1 MKIGKTCG
9 TDEIPI
15 EVWNCLGEIG
25 LTWLTKLFNKILKS
39 KRMSIDWRRSTLV
52 PIFKNKGDI
61 QSCSNYRR
69 IKLMSHTIKLWEM
82 IIDNRL
88 RRETTISENQF
99 GFMFGRSTMEAI
111 FLVRRLLEKYR
122 EKKKIFSYGIR
133 RFRKKHMIRSL
144 EMFFGGF

>member
-1 MKIGKTCG
+1 M
-9 TDEIPI
+9 
-15 EVWNCLGEIG
+15 LREIG

-39 KRMSIDWRRSTLV
+39 KRMPMDWRRSTLV

-61 QSCSNYRR
+61 QSCSNYRG
-69 IKLMSHTIKLWEM
+69 IKLMSHTMKLWER

-99 GFMFGRSTMEAI
+99 GFMPGRSTMEAI

-122 EKKKIFSYGIR
+122 EKKKKSSYGIR
-133 RFRKKHMIRSL
+133 RFRKSI
-144 EMFFGGF
+144 

>member
-1 MKIGKTCG
+1 M
-9 TDEIPI
+9 P
-15 EVWNCLGEIG
+15 
-25 LTWLTKLFNKILKS
+25 
-39 KRMSIDWRRSTLV
+39 MDWRKNTLV

-61 QSCSNYRR
+61 QSCSNYRG
-69 IKLMSHTIKLWEM
+69 IKLMSHTMKLWER

-99 GFMFGRSTMEAI
+99 DFMPGRSSMEAI

-122 EKKKIFSYGIR
+122 EKKKDL
-133 RFRKKHMIRSL
+133 HMVFVDLEKAYVGSL